1 MPVTDP
7 IADMLTRIRNAVAA
21 RHDTVT
27 IPLSRQKVA
36 IAKILKDE
44 GFIRD
49 YEIVKER
56 DATFPVLRVHL
67 RYVGKRQP
75 VLTGI
80 RRVSR
85 PGQRRYAKAKT
96 MPHVLG
102 GMGVAIVTTPQGVM
116 TGSEA
121 RRRNVGG
128 EVICYV
134 W

>member
-1 MPVTDP
+1 
-7 IADMLTRIRNAVAA
+7 MLTRIRNAVAA
-21 RHDTVT
+21 RHDAVT
-27 IPLSRQKVA
+27 IPLSREKVA

-56 DATFPVLRVHL
+56 DAAFPVLRVHL
-67 RYVGKRQP
+67 RYVGKRHP
-75 VLTGI
+75 VLSGI

-85 PGQRRYAKAKT
+85 PGQRRYAKAKA
-96 MPHVLG
+96 MPRVLG